1 MDSLDCKVRELLSNM
16 NYIHLI
22 QETLGRLQQQGKIH
36 IFITIRSTDVIELWE
51 FAVSKLDTY

>member
-36 IFITIRSTDVIELWE
+36 IFITIRSTDVIEL
-51 FAVSKLDTY
+51 

>member
-22 QETLGRLQQQGKIH
+22 QETLGVAIY
-36 IFITIRSTDVIELWE
+36 VM
-51 FAVSKLDTY
+51 